1 MADLE
6 RQLKLVEK
14 EAKRKGGPLKR
25 KFIVSEGIFENNGAM
40 VDLAKIVRLVL
51 IRSERQTS
59 GLRNFQIFR
68 SNSRKSTSSG

>member
-6 RQLKLVEK
+6 RQLKIVDK

-40 VDLAKIVRLVL
+40 VDLAKIVSQCRAEHSSLSFIL
-51 IRSERQTS
+51 TLDAYRSS
-59 GLRNFQIFR
+59 
-68 SNSRKSTSSG
+68 SRKSTSSD